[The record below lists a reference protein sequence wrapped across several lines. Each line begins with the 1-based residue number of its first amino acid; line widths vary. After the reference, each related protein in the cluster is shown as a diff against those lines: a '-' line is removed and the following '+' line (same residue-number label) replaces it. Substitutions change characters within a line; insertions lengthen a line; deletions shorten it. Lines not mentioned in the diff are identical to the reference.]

1 MPCLGVGSCSSQ
13 PWHEGDNYLALKVSP
28 KYVFSQGFEYTSL
41 AGLPATYFNGSVRY
55 NFRSDSS
62 VVLFVG
68 QQRGGLRCVS
78 GVCRVFP
85 AFEGA
90 RMEVTVRF

>member
-1 MPCLGVGSCSSQ
+1 M
-13 PWHEGDNYLALKVSP
+13 ALKVSP
-28 KYVFSQGFEYTSL
+28 KYIFSQGFEYTSL
-41 AGLPATYFNGSVRY
+41 NGQPPVYFNGSVRY

-68 QQRGGLRCVS
+68 EQRGGLRCVS

-90 RMEVTVRF
+90 RMELTMRF